1 MINTEVW
8 VMIRKTMNDG
18 VSITEAARQLGCSRP
33 TVYKYAK
40 QDSKPLYKR
49 KGLASKLEPF
59 KQYLQGRLDRAPF
72 SAVRLFEEIK
82 QQGYAGK
89 LTILKE
95 FVREVKK
102 QHSLRAVMRFETM
115 PGQQAQVDWGDFG
128 TIIEDDV
135 KKKLFCFFIVL
146 GYSRTKFVKFTTST
160 IQQVFLQCHMEAF
173 KYFGGVPKEILYDNL
188 KQVVIKRLFKVK
200 DSEMNKRFMD
210 FAGHYGFNTIL
221 CRPYRPQTKG
231 KVENPVKYVRQN
243 FFLGIEFT
251 DLADLNRQASAWLEQ
266 ANNRVHGTTKEKP
279 FERLVKENLT
289 MVQGKP
295 EYDNSEVFYRKA
307 SMDCWTSFEGS
318 KYSVPSKY
326 AGKEISIKK
335 AINRPL
341 EFFYRAELICEHVA
355 SKEKGAS
362 IAEPKHF
369 EGLKELSYK
378 TKKTYRNKHYT
389 RQLSAKEVIV
399 ETRPLSIYDSLVG
412 GDVNGQL
419 GI

>member
-1 MINTEVW
+1 
-8 VMIRKTMNDG
+8 MIRKMLNDHVP
-18 VSITEAARQLGCSRP
+18 VSDVAKQLGCSRT
-33 TVYKYAK
+33 TVYRYAK
-40 QDSKPLYKR
+40 DEVKPAYKQR
-49 KGLASKLEPF
+49 GGKPGKLELF
-59 KQYLQGRLDRAPF
+59 KQYLLGRLDRAPF
-72 SAVRLFEEIK
+72 SAVRLFEEVK

-95 FVREVKK
+95 FVREVKR

-128 TIIEDDV
+128 TIIEGGLE
-135 KKKLFCFFIVL
+135 KKLYCFFMVL

-160 IQQVFLQCHMEAF
+160 VQQVFLQCHMEAF
-173 KYFGGVPKEILYDNL
+173 QYFGGVPKEILYDNL
-188 KQVVIKRLFKVK
+188 KQVVIKRLFKAR

-210 FAGHYGFNTIL
+210 FAGYYGFNTIL

-231 KVENPVKYVRQN
+231 KVENPVKYVKQN
-243 FFLGIEFT
+243 FFLGLEFT

-266 ANNRVHGTTKEKP
+266 ANDRVHGTTKEKP
-279 FERLVKENLT
+279 FDRLAKENLT
-289 MVQGKP
+289 PIVGKP

-307 SMDCWTSFEGS
+307 SMDCWISFDGS

-326 AGKEISIKK
+326 AGKEISIKQ

-341 EFFYRAELICEHVA
+341 GLFYRTELICEHEA
-355 SKEKGAS
+355 AKEKGAS
-362 IAEPKHF
+362 IADPKHF

-378 TKKTYRNKHYT
+378 TKKAYRNKHYT
-389 RQLSAKEVIV
+389 RQLGAKEVAV
-399 ETRPLSIYDSLVG
+399 ETRPLSIYDAVIG
-412 GDVNGQL
+412 GDVHGQL